1 MFIGVNITFFPQHFL
16 GLAGIKFSFNLL
28 DYVEYSFLIGNIII
42 SQSTLA
48 KNIYPTKVNI
58 PFGPHLLPEYLRK
71 PVRVY
76 KPKLDRN
83 LIGIENKGRTLIY
96 Q

>member
-1 MFIGVNITFFPQHFL
+1 M
-16 GLAGIKFSFNLL
+16 
-28 DYVEYSFLIGNIII
+28 GNIII
-42 SQSTLA
+42 SPSKLA

-58 PFGPHLLPEYLRK
+58 PSGPHLLPEYLCK